1 MKLNTT
7 IRIGDREAL
16 YCIRRWCM
24 FDMSYTDEDER
35 ECPGCT
41 DPPHI
46 ARRRRTYV
54 CQAPECE
61 QGHFTRE
68 AFERHECGSAY

>member
-1 MKLNTT
+1 
-7 IRIGDREAL
+7 
-16 YCIRRWCM
+16 M